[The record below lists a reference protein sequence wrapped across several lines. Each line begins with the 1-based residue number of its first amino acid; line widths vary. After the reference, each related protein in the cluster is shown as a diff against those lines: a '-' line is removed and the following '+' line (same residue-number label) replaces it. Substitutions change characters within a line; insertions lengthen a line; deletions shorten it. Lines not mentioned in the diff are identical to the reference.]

1 MSTNH
6 TNHTNAFQLA
16 QPWRRHGPFVSFVW
30 FVDKSNSA
38 CGALDLAD

>member
-6 TNHTNAFQLA
+6 TNHTNTLQRAR
-16 QPWRRHGPFVSFVW
+16 PCRSHGLFVSFVW

-38 CGALDLAD
+38 SGAQD